1 MTIIRPSHSAMVHLG
16 ECVHSY
22 ETSGQA
28 PRYTISASVI
38 TVEMTCAS
46 RQIPIEFDST
56 KVFPLPL
63 IFNAFE
69 KSFNRP
75 RVCKQEPNSMMSLLT
90 KEVPFVLT
98 ELWERVLED
107 VQSRIVIQLG
117 LVILTSSKASAF
129 DFFFLPGD
137 DHSFFMEIRSGC
149 APSGRCLPTSSGLW
163 KRHFLRYGW
172 TATLEWRN

>member
-1 MTIIRPSHSAMVHLG
+1 MTIIRRSHSAMVRLG

-28 PRYTISASVI
+28 PRYTISASVT

-69 KSFNRP
+69 KVSI
-75 RVCKQEPNSMMSLLT
+75 
-90 KEVPFVLT
+90 VPGSRAQINDVFADKRGAFCFDRDLG
-98 ELWERVLED
+98 EGGVLED
-107 VQSRIVIQLG
+107 VQRRIVIQLG

-129 DFFFLPGD
+129 DFF
-137 DHSFFMEIRSGC
+137 
-149 APSGRCLPTSSGLW
+149 AW
-163 KRHFLRYGW
+163 
-172 TATLEWRN
+172 

>member
-1 MTIIRPSHSAMVHLG
+1 MTIIRRSHSAMVRLG

-28 PRYTISASVI
+28 PRYTISASVT

-69 KSFNRP
+69 KVSI
-75 RVCKQEPNSMMSLLT
+75 
-90 KEVPFVLT
+90 VPGS
-98 ELWERVLED
+98 RAQIND
-107 VQSRIVIQLG
+107 VFADKRGAFCFDRDLGEGGGPQRRSEKDCHPAWIGDPDIVKG
-117 LVILTSSKASAF
+117 LSI
-129 DFFFLPGD
+129 
-137 DHSFFMEIRSGC
+137 
-149 APSGRCLPTSSGLW
+149 
-163 KRHFLRYGW
+163 
-172 TATLEWRN
+172 